1 MKKMYIHEIRQEI
14 YKFYNKNTLAYDNIG
29 KKSCYYWLKYGN
41 FIGKP
46 MYLTMN

>member
-1 MKKMYIHEIRQEI
+1 MYIHEIRQEI
-14 YKFYNKNTLAYDNIG
+14 SKFYENNKLTYDNIG